1 LELQAQLHQAPERRR
16 LVVVAG
22 QGEAVQEGEGEV
34 NQEEGEV
41 VTREAVV
48 VVTQEAVVVVT
59 QEEAVKDSDRSSCPS
74 SVTHS
79 FINRRQHQEDR
90 DPVEQEEVDRREVI
104 HQEVEYPEDREEVE
118 QAEAEARAQA
128 QAGREGVELWATQDL
143 SSWSPMSTESR
154 SLLAPE
160 VLSLVHK

>member
-22 QGEAVQEGEGEV
+22 QGEAVQEGEV

-118 QAEAEARAQA
+118 QAEAQAQA

>member
-16 LVVVAG
+16 LVVVAAG

-48 VVTQEAVVVVT
+48 VVTQEEAV
-59 QEEAVKDSDRSSCPS
+59 VKDSDRSSCPS
-74 SVTHS
+74 SATHS

-118 QAEAEARAQA
+118 QAEAQA

>member
-90 DPVEQEEVDRREVI
+90 DPVEQEET
-104 HQEVEYPEDREEVE
+104 
-118 QAEAEARAQA
+118 EAEAQAQA

>member
-41 VTREAVV
+41 VSRG
-48 VVTQEAVVVVT
+48 AVVVVT

>member
-48 VVTQEAVVVVT
+48 VVTQEEAV
-59 QEEAVKDSDRSSCPS
+59 VKDSDRSSCPS
-74 SVTHS
+74 SATHS

-90 DPVEQEEVDRREVI
+90 DPVKQEEVDRREVI
-104 HQEVEYPEDREEVE
+104 HQEVE
-118 QAEAEARAQA
+118 QAEAEAQAQA